1 MSLLTFEQLNFLDMK
16 FRWPILMGLI
26 FCATGLNSQVLI
38 SLLLGDKLN
47 SGGIEFGLEGGYSL
61 SGLTGVDP
69 SEGHSDFNLGF
80 YFDIRMKNPS
90 WFLSTG
96 VRVKSTMGANGLS
109 TYDLGDEDLNNAFE
123 GGSVNRVLGYF
134 QVPVSLRY
142 RFNNNLFAQ
151 AGVQL
156 GLRNGAKDV
165 FVNTINKKD
174 DLEYSLNVKS
184 KYHPLD
190 AGLLGGIG
198 YRFIKGNGM
207 NLSVQYYLGLVDV
220 RISDATP
227 DQKNNA
233 LYVNL
238 GIPIGKGKAAKAQAE
253 KNSNE

>member
-1 MSLLTFEQLNFLDMK
+1 M
-16 FRWPILMGLI
+16 
-26 FCATGLNSQVLI
+26 I
-38 SLLLGDKLN
+38 SILLGDKLN
-47 SGGIEFGLEGGYSL
+47 SGGIEFGLEGGYSR
-61 SGLTGVDP
+61 STLTGVDP
-69 SEGHSDFNLGF
+69 SNGHSDFNLGF
-80 YFDIRMKNPS
+80 YFDFRMKNPS

-96 VRVKSTMGANGLS
+96 VRVKSTMGANELALYALENG
-109 TYDLGDEDLNNAFE
+109 DLNNAFE
-123 GGSVNRVLGYF
+123 GGSINRTLGYF
-134 QVPVSLRY
+134 QVPVSMRY
-142 RFNNNLFAQ
+142 KFKNNFFVQ

-156 GLRNGAKDV
+156 GIRNGAKDV

-174 DLEYSLNVKS
+174 DLTYSLNVKS
-184 KYHPLD
+184 QYHPLD

-207 NLSVQYYLGLVDV
+207 NLSLQYYLGLVDV

-253 KNSNE
+253 KDTNE